1 MPSSRHQR
9 VSESTFA
16 IRTVHG
22 SAERTRTPMVCCGS
36 TFRRELIWP
45 DTTSVNF
52 RRSPMRSTTAPG
64 KCTVGE
70 LQRKCLPN
78 RYTRPHGT
86 LLRRPVESA
95 HLCVGVLVQH
105 RQAYAPPRAG
115 PSNRVR
121 GHETTLNTVP
131 TDRSHTNDT
140 VCIRLGMVHSAR

>member
-1 MPSSRHQR
+1 MNGPLRQYFPKGTDLSRYK
-9 VSESTFA
+9 F
-16 IRTVHG
+16 
-22 SAERTRTPMVCCGS
+22 
-36 TFRRELIWP
+36 RELQAVAYALNTRP
-45 DTTSVNF
+45 
-52 RRSPMRSTTAPG
+52 RRS
-64 KCTVGE
+64 TVGE

-105 RQAYAPPRAG
+105 RQAYAPPRAD